1 MMSILLRM
9 SHDPK
14 GQAEMWTSCHK
25 IYKKNSAQ
33 LEHIDKLRKTYKACE
48 AIKHYT
54 ENSFLS
60 RTVNKVCRTEDFQHI
75 FKFRV
80 YITDLHRQL
89 DVFGRQ
95 QEQNG
100 IKSEITKV
108 YCGKPLSD
116 SVLQQLID
124 NKGGLI
130 SMNGFLSTTLDSDM
144 VGLYAGDEQ
153 IAEGYRRAKFQLQ
166 ISKKIRQPYAYVGNC
181 SAKKNELEV
190 LFSIGTI
197 WRIESVKYDE
207 DPCTIELTSCDELDS
222 QLMELLKKYTGDGCT
237 LLSLGDI
244 LLELGEDLEA
254 ECFYQK
260 MLEES
265 TLSNQLRGA
274 LHYRIGMI
282 RFNRKDYS
290 IALDNLKK
298 FESFFE
304 SSNNELNKIIRAKI
318 EDHYLTEQH
327 QHAIMKVVRQM
338 LLQLSHRQIDNDL
351 SRITTAGTSNPG
363 TAQLQELYEMLNILS
378 GGIETLNNDQQRLS
392 NESLRIQVT
401 IPTLTEEIPKLKL
414 SIEESNAFL
423 EGVKHNQDI
432 LNQDL
437 ASVHEKIDNLR
448 YVSYD
453 GILVWKITN
462 FQEKMID
469 AQSERQTSIYSPPF
483 YSSPIGYKMRARL
496 YLNGDGNARRTH
508 MSLFFVLM
516 RSVNDPI
523 LKFPFNYKV
532 TFCLYDQTPAQ
543 RHIID
548 SFRPDIRSSSFQR
561 PRSDMNIA
569 SGIPKFFPLE
579 MIHQEGNPYVRDDTM
594 FIKVMLD
601 FGDMPKTL
609 LPYAL
614 SLNPGLPTHVQQAM
628 IKQEAERRSQ
638 QQSGEQPQITSK

>member
-1 MMSILLRM
+1 ITIKCPLCQSESSRTEILLDRGFKNDM
-9 SHDPK
+9 KSLPIDCSFC
-14 GQAEMWTSCHK
+14 QWTGVLNN
-25 IYKKNSAQ
+25 YQ
-33 LEHIDKLRKTYKACE
+33 EHLDEHHSNLKCE
-48 AIKHYT
+48 
-54 ENSFLS
+54 
-60 RTVNKVCRTEDFQHI
+60 
-75 FKFRV
+75 
-80 YITDLHRQL
+80 
-89 DVFGRQ
+89 
-95 QEQNG
+95 
-100 IKSEITKV
+100 
-108 YCGKPLSD
+108 YCGKEFN
-116 SVLQQLID
+116 SVNDYNEHKVSECQILIVNCILKD
-124 NKGGLI
+124 FGCN
-130 SMNGFLSTTLDSDM
+130 
-144 VGLYAGDEQ
+144 EQ
-153 IAEGYRRAKFQLQ
+153 
-166 ISKKIRQPYAYVGNC
+166 
-181 SAKKNELEV
+181 
-190 LFSIGTI
+190 
-197 WRIESVKYDE
+197 
-207 DPCTIELTSCDELDS
+207 
-222 QLMELLKKYTGDGCT
+222 
-237 LLSLGDI
+237 
-244 LLELGEDLEA
+244 
-254 ECFYQK
+254 
-260 MLEES
+260 
-265 TLSNQLRGA
+265 
-274 LHYRIGMI
+274 
-282 RFNRKDYS
+282 
-290 IALDNLKK
+290 
-298 FESFFE
+298 
-304 SSNNELNKIIRAKI
+304 IIRAKI

-351 SRITTAGTSNPG
+351 SRITTAETSNPG
-363 TAQLQELYEMLNILS
+363 TAQLQGLYEMLNILS

-392 NESLRIQVT
+392 NESLRIQVA
-401 IPTLTEEIPKLKL
+401 IPTLTQELPKLKL

-437 ASVHEKIDNLR
+437 ASVHEKIIDLL

-462 FQEKMID
+462 FQEKIID